1 MLFGSL
7 WYKNIRVLHLILD
20 NGPTHAPKQIK
31 KWIRSLDLPFRVKI
45 HCLPIHASRLDQVEI
60 VLSYVQRRRR
70 GKMIVGKTP
79 FKSGRRKQPRII
91 AQFPVESRFRAG
103 GGRFQIVQGIPSN
116 LHEEGFSCRLCE
128 PIPATASYP
137 YLSVVTDQKQCAVS
151 GRIIWINSLGNECGV
166 KVENA
171 TTNWKQFILATLN
184 DARTSLSSDCRTLN
198 RR

>member
-1 MLFGSL
+1 MPPHAPDILTARIQAIGGTRTFTLPDSQPCRLLTFLQMLFGSL

-103 GGRFQIVQGIPSN
+103 GGRFQIIQGITSN
-116 LHEEGFSCRLCE
+116 LHEEGVSHAGLRE
-128 PIPATASYP
+128 PMPASYA
-137 YLSVVTDQKQCAVS
+137 YLSAVS
-151 GRIIWINSLGNECGV
+151 EKAVRRIRAHHMDS
-166 KVENA
+166 
-171 TTNWKQFILATLN
+171 
-184 DARTSLSSDCRTLN
+184 
-198 RR
+198 